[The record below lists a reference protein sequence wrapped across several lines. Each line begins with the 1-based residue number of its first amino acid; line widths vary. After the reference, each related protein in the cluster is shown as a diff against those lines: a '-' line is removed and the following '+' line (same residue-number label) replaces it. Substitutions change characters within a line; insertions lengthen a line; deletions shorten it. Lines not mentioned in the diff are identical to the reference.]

1 MVYTRKFSQF
11 EIGGDLTNTD
21 NPVGLRSGANTIFT
35 FSGGGGGGGGA
46 TTATITQPAGGPTLS
61 LGQWVRINVTGIDS
75 NPGAYTPAL
84 ATNAHLG
91 EVIGVVIAIVSSN
104 QYTIQQAGYIPD
116 TVTLFPSL
124 NPGSPYFLDTSTAGN
139 MVITD
144 VNASGQDSRPVFVA
158 DGVNSGWVVP
168 YRGFIVDGLGV
179 TGGGGSPGV
188 DSNIHTISQ
197 AGNGFS
203 IGDWVYVSGN
213 NVYSLADASALA
225 SAQSIGVVI
234 SQGDPD
240 FTVQFGGWLSGAITM
255 AVDATGN
262 PIAITSST
270 VYYISDTAP
279 GAITPFPGAISKP
292 AYISESSTALTG
304 WVLPQ
309 RPVNQIT
316 DDNSVTTV
324 TQANNFQPGN
334 WLYIKPDQTYGLA
347 SAASLDTAQVAGVV
361 LSADSGSFVLQS
373 SGFNTGA
380 VTQDQSHAPLASGS
394 TYYLSTTVP
403 GALQSTDPSLVGQFS
418 KPLYIQQDLATSKGL
433 ILNQRPLAAG
443 TAPAPGVVG
452 IASVI
457 SAVNSTPNISIA
469 ANVTLP
475 GLSITFTPSF
485 TTSKVLITACVNV
498 GSGIGSSTGLHVSL
512 VRNGVKI
519 PQANNT
525 SSGCSFSGS
534 GGAFGESF
542 TLTFLDSPGVTSA
555 CTYTLL
561 NNTTA
566 STLNISGISTLT
578 GMLLNF

>member
-1 MVYTRKFSQF
+1 MVFTRKFSQF

-46 TTATITQPAGGPTLS
+46 TTATITQPAGGPTLA
-61 LGQWVRINVTGIDS
+61 LGNWVRINVMGIDA
-75 NPGAYTPAL
+75 NPGSYVPAL

-104 QYTIQQAGYIPD
+104 QYTIQQAGYIAD
-116 TVTLFPSL
+116 TVTLFPNL
-124 NPGSPYFLDTSTAGN
+124 NPGSPYFLDTTTPGN

-144 VNASGQDSRPVFVA
+144 VNVSGEDSRPVFVA
-158 DGVNSGWVVP
+158 DGANSGWVVP
-168 YRGFIVDGLGV
+168 YRGFIVDGLG
-179 TGGGGSPGV
+179 TGGGSSPGV
-188 DSNIHTISQ
+188 DTNIRTISQ
-197 AGNGFS
+197 AGNGFG
-203 IGDWVYVSGN
+203 IGDWVYVSGDII
-213 NVYSLADASALA
+213 YSLADSSVLT
-225 SAQSIGVVI
+225 SAQSVGVVI
-234 SQGDPD
+234 AQGDPD
-240 FTVQFGGWLSGAITM
+240 FTIQFGGWLSNVVTL

-270 VYYISDTAP
+270 VYYISDTVP

-309 RPVNQIT
+309 RPVNQVT

-334 WLYIKPDQTYGLA
+334 WLYIKPDETYALA
-347 SAASLDTAQVAGVV
+347 SAAALDTAQVAGVV

-380 VTQDQSHAPLASGS
+380 VTVDQNNAPLVSGN

-403 GALQSTDPSLVGQFS
+403 GALQSTDPALIGQYS

-443 TAPAPGVVG
+443 NMPAPGVVG
-452 IASVI
+452 IGAVI
-457 SAVNSTPNISIA
+457 STVNATPNINITT
-469 ANVTLP
+469 NMLLP
-475 GLSITFTPSF
+475 LSITVTPSF
-485 TTSKVLITACVNV
+485 VTSQVLVMISINQ
-498 GSGIGSSTGLHVSL
+498 GGPLHGSSGLQLSIL
-512 VRNGVKI
+512 RNGVKI
-519 PQANNT
+519 PQFNNV
-525 SSGCSFSGS
+525 SSGLSFVGS
-534 GGAFGESF
+534 GQNFGTTINF
-542 TLTFLDSPGVTSA
+542 TFLDSPNSTTA
-555 CTYTLL
+555 CTYTLF
-561 NNTTA
+561 NNTA
-566 STLNISGISTLT
+566 STAIMNWNAVSTIT
-578 GMLLNF
+578 AMLFNF